1 MHVDLTQ
8 ICSDLSKPIKKIL
21 VKYTI
26 VEIRIIVINRI
37 TVSPINKYGIK
48 HAVVSM
54 SIAIVLPVNYGSL
67 LIFSLEIT
75 DQ

>member
-26 VEIRIIVINRI
+26 VEIIIIVINRI

-48 HAVVSM
+48 HAVVRIISGN
-54 SIAIVLPVNYGSL
+54 V
-67 LIFSLEIT
+67 IFNIT
-75 DQ
+75 F